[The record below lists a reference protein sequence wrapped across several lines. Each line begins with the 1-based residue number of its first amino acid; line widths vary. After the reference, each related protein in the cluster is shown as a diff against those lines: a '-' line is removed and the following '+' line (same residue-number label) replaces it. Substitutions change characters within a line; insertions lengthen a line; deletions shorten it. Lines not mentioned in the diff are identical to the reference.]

1 MKNSSVPTTK
11 KVIAAARNGAR
22 KESLTRRRLEAPLEC
37 DRVESKEIEH
47 DEKLHAYVEERAFGR
62 DEALRRVEDAT
73 SALGGIA
80 IMQTGAAQA
89 AFLELLVKVS
99 GAKRALEV
107 GTFTGYGA
115 IRIARGLPDD
125 GELLA
130 LELDE
135 EWAATA
141 KANVESAGVAG
152 KVEIRVGPALAALQ
166 AMPSEPTFDFVYLDA
181 DKDGYPEYYEEI
193 VPRMTRGGL
202 LGIDNVLRGG
212 RVVDPG
218 DDSTAAVARLNDRV
232 AADERVESV
241 LLALGDGLA
250 LVRRK

>member
-1 MKNSSVPTTK
+1 M
-11 KVIAAARNGAR
+11 
-22 KESLTRRRLEAPLEC
+22 
-37 DRVESKEIEH
+37 DSKDIEH
-47 DEKLHAYVEERAFGR
+47 GERLHAYVEERAFGR

-73 SALGGIA
+73 SVLGGIA

-115 IRIARGLPDD
+115 IRIARGLPED
-125 GELLA
+125 GTLLC

-141 KANVESAGVAG
+141 QANVEAAGLAD

-166 AMPSEPTFDFVYLDA
+166 ALPAEPTFDFAYLDA
-181 DKDGYPEYYEEI
+181 DKQSYPDYYEEI
-193 VPRMTRGGL
+193 VPRLHRGGL
-202 LGIDNVLRGG
+202 LAIDNVLKSG
-212 RVVDPG
+212 RVIEPDDDP
-218 DDSTAAVARLNDRV
+218 TAAVARLNDRV
-232 AADERVESV
+232 ADDVRVESV
-241 LLALGDGLA
+241 LLPLADGLTLA
-250 LVRRK
+250 RRK